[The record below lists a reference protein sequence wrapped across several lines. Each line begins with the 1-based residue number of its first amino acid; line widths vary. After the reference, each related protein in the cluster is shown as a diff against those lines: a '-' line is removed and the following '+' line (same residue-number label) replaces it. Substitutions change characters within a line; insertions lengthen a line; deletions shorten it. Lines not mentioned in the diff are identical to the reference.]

1 MSLIL
6 PSSSAPRPPG
16 NPASSAAARNDA
28 PAENAAGSF
37 GEALSRSLEPTA
49 EIAGKRSDKAALPR
63 RQADTPKTD
72 PQELINTMALSFVPL
87 ESRIVK
93 TVSNGDTGAA
103 ATATATPADNAAS
116 GSRAAAL
123 TGLSVR
129 TPGAADASVTA
140 AEVAPDTIQQ
150 TALASAWTPAPGSTN
165 PKDAGQTVLTAVN
178 DQAASA
184 LAPVIAGQSAAPDTG
199 FRDQSA
205 KSDNQAGIELTGMRD
220 ASVIWTPTEAH
231 RAGKTPAASASTS
244 TETEPTPLIGSQ
256 APDTAALSA
265 SAALP
270 TVSVMAAAPGPAIVS
285 STPAPEAASTASL
298 APEVGSSEWGKA
310 LGQQVIHMG
319 QAGHQVAELQLN
331 PPGLGPLKVT
341 LSMSDQQMQAAFVSA
356 HSSVRAAVEAALPQ
370 LRVLLAES
378 GISLGQTSVGA
389 ESQSQTAFA
398 NAQGDASGDSHRASY
413 RGREA
418 DKAALLLAVQ
428 PAAAQRRSGQGL
440 RIDTYA

>member
-103 ATATATPADNAAS
+103 ATAAATATPADAAS

-298 APEVGSSEWGKA
+298 APEVGSGEWGKA

-341 LSMSDQQMQAAFVSA
+341 LSMSDQQMQATFVSA
-356 HSSVRAAVEAALPQ
+356 HASVRVAIEAALPQ
-370 LRVLLAES
+370 LRSTLADN
-378 GISLGQTSVGA
+378 GINLGDTSVSSG
-389 ESQSQTAFA
+389 SQQQTAF
-398 NAQGDASGDSHRASY
+398 NERASEQPNPRGY
-413 RGREA
+413 RDHGA
-418 DKAALLLAVQ
+418 PDLPASAARHS
-428 PAAAQRRSGQGL
+428 AAPMRPRSGSSV
-440 RIDTYA
+440 DTYA

>member
-103 ATATATPADNAAS
+103 ATATATPADAAS

-178 DQAASA
+178 DQAPSA

-298 APEVGSSEWGKA
+298 APEVGSGEWGKA

-341 LSMSDQQMQAAFVSA
+341 LSMSDQQMQATFVSA
-356 HSSVRAAVEAALPQ
+356 HASVRVAIEAALPQ
-370 LRVLLAES
+370 LRSTLADN
-378 GISLGQTSVGA
+378 GINLGDTSVSSG
-389 ESQSQTAFA
+389 SQQQTAF
-398 NAQGDASGDSHRASY
+398 NERASEQPNPRGY
-413 RGREA
+413 RDHGA
-418 DKAALLLAVQ
+418 PDLPASAARH
-428 PAAAQRRSGQGL
+428 AAAPMRPRSGSSV
-440 RIDTYA
+440 DTYA